1 MRRTFKDRLYPTRK
15 QETLLNRQMEECR
28 WLYNHFLEHRRDS
41 WDWYGAGL
49 SLYDQI
55 GTLPSL
61 KKIRPSLETV
71 YSQTL
76 QNVAVRIDLAFQ
88 AFFRRVKSGENPGY
102 PRFKGKGQYSSLTF
116 PQWNSGCDLTGN
128 GLRLSKIGTV
138 PIVLHRPVEGKIK
151 TCTVLRSSTEKWWVT
166 LSCENVPERVLP
178 VSPLPVGIDVGIKTF
193 ATLSDETVIENPK
206 FLKRSAKR
214 IAQAQR
220 KLELQEKGTKARE
233 KVKKVV
239 AKVHE
244 RVAFR
249 RTDFAHKESRKIV
262 NAYGRI
268 FVEDITVNEMN
279 SHRCLNSSI
288 RDVAWSQFFSFLSYK
303 AESAG
308 REFRKVN
315 PAYTSQTC
323 SSGRTPAEDAVV
335 RPDVFLSVLWNGKRS
350 GPQRL
355 PEHFETRAGVSGLA
369 PGSSGVYA
377 GEQSHITIGE
387 RSSLEQ
393 RDLEMIGVFILSFS
407 RPEEK

>member
-1 MRRTFKDRLYPTRK
+1 MRKTYKFRLYPTRK

-28 WLYNHFLEHRRDS
+28 WLYNHFPEQRRDS
-41 WDWYGAGL
+41 WKQDGVGL

-61 KKIRPSLETV
+61 KKERPSLERV

-76 QNVAVRIDLAFQ
+76 QNVAVRVDLAFQ
-88 AFFRRVKSGENPGY
+88 AFFRRVKNGENPGY

-116 PQWNSGCDLTGN
+116 PPWNSGCDLTGK
-128 GLRLSKIGTV
+128 GLRLSKVGTI
-138 PIVLHRPVEGKIK
+138 PLVLHRPVEGKIK
-151 TCTVLRSSTEKWWVT
+151 TCSVLRSSTGKWWVT
-166 LSCENVPERVLP
+166 FSCENVPERVLP
-178 VSPLPVGIDVGIKTF
+178 ANPRPVGIDVGVRTF

-220 KLELQEKGTKARE
+220 KLELQEKGTSARE
-233 KVKKVV
+233 KVKRVV

-249 RTDFAHKESRKIV
+249 RTDFAHQESRKIV

-279 SHRCLNSSI
+279 SHRCLNRSI

-315 PAYTSQTC
+315 PAHTSQTC
-323 SSGRTPAEDAVV
+323 SSCGHRQKMPLSDRTYSCPCCGMEKD
-335 RPDVFLSVLWNGKRS
+335 
-350 GPQRL
+350 
-355 PEHFETRAGVSGLA
+355 
-369 PGSSGVYA
+369 
-377 GEQSHITIGE
+377 
-387 RSSLEQ
+387 
-393 RDLEMIGVFILSFS
+393 RDLNASLNILRLGLES
-407 RPEEK
+407 RG